1 MKRWLKRIGWTLFV
15 LLFVLPLLAVATLP
29 WYARFIPVPSYT
41 FDLDSKLTP
50 EAKAL
55 VKSTTITAQTS
66 LSQSRRG
73 GVQAIIAGRLFDW
86 PYRLKVDVDYS
97 LFTLSG
103 DVDFDFELTD
113 TAWRLR
119 GSAEGSPLTWKAVV
133 SLSEIELTERDAVI
147 GTILSRLDLGNI
159 SELAFS
165 STLKLKVT
173 AEKTREL
180 PVPVWMAV
188 GSVRKASASGQI
200 GTLPFSLENLSL
212 MARAEGIADRVTIH
226 PIMPRLQRIEAA
238 GLEVSNLYAN
248 IRTADESFMIT
259 EAGAEVCGGE
269 VKLYSVYLNP
279 KRLSGGFTL
288 FLDDIDADQVMRH
301 LKGFSGEASG
311 RLHGKIPL
319 SLRNGEEL
327 RLGKAYLYST
337 PGEQGSLKLVDA
349 TPILNNLEAGGV
361 DEETRINL
369 ERALA
374 NLVYSV
380 LKLELRRES
389 DDTLAL
395 GFKVEGN
402 ATHGKTTVPVCFQ
415 ITLRGD
421 FETLINTGIRL
432 KK

>member
-1 MKRWLKRIGWTLFV
+1 M
-15 LLFVLPLLAVATLP
+15 LLIVLPLLAVATLP

-55 VKSTTITAQTS
+55 VKSTTITARTS

-133 SLSEIELTERDAVI
+133 SLPEIELTEHDAVI

-165 STLKLKVT
+165 STLKLKLT

-188 GSVRKASASGQI
+188 GSVRKASASGLV
-200 GTLPFSLENLSL
+200 GALPFSLENLSL

-226 PIMPRLQRIEAA
+226 PIMPRLQRIEVVVRHVFQQHLLD
-238 GLEVSNLYAN
+238 GL
-248 IRTADESFMIT
+248 RADKSALVIF
-259 EAGAEVCGGE
+259 AGACQMEQLVH
-269 VKLYSVYLNP
+269 VFVFDDL
-279 KRLSGGFTL
+279 
-288 FLDDIDADQVMRH
+288 LD
-301 LKGFSGEASG
+301 FEG
-311 RLHGKIPL
+311 R
-319 SLRNGEEL
+319 
-327 RLGKAYLYST
+327 
-337 PGEQGSLKLVDA
+337 V
-349 TPILNNLEAGGV
+349 AGGV
-361 DEETRINL
+361 HHAHDGPHGGSYNAVGLDVGLVHGLQKSEVGVTERGTTRQR
-369 ERALA
+369 EA
-374 NLVYSV
+374 YF
-380 LKLELRRES
+380 LRLY
-389 DDTLAL
+389 TQGA
-395 GFKVEGN
+395 
-402 ATHGKTTVPVCFQ
+402 A
-415 ITLRGD
+415 
-421 FETLINTGIRL
+421 
-432 KK
+432 